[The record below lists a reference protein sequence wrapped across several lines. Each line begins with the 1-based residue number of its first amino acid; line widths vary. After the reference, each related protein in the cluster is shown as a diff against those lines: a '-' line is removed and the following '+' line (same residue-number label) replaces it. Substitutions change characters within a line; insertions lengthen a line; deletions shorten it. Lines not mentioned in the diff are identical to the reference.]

1 MSVESYHNKD
11 LENEYKSEKPVKQI
25 VHPFL
30 TEMAKHEGW
39 IENLRNEE
47 RSMKDSIKKCIDG
60 GYTRD
65 PERARQILKF
75 AFPES

>member
-1 MSVESYHNKD
+1 M
-11 LENEYKSEKPVKQI
+11 
-25 VHPFL
+25 
-30 TEMAKHEGW
+30 TEMARHEGW

-47 RSMKDSIKKCIDG
+47 RSMKDSIQKCIDG

-75 AFPES
+75 SFPDENGAHSRQTPR

>member
-1 MSVESYHNKD
+1 
-11 LENEYKSEKPVKQI
+11 
-25 VHPFL
+25 
-30 TEMAKHEGW
+30 MAKHEGW

-75 AFPES
+75 SFPESQKGSSHSARP